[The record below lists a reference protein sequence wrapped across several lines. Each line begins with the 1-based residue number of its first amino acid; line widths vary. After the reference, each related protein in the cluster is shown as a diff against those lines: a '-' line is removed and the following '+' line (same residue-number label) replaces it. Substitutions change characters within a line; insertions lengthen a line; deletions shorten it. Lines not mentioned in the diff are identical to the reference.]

1 MPSFSRRR
9 VLATGAAALLAGVA
23 GCADSGGASTDTPTA
38 TERSFEHSV
47 SDPAARTVRNDD
59 GEPAVTSS
67 ARSTDESMLGTPTRM
82 ADEYWTVNDADERDA
97 LDFSGARTGAE
108 AARTFA
114 AETDLSTATLV
125 VHQYYVE
132 KCVTRRL
139 ERLRWGAAEQGPEG
153 SAAIRLTYE
162 DAERDG
168 DCEQEGIG
176 PIEATVFRIPE
187 EIGQVTRFG
196 YQV

>member
-1 MPSFSRRR
+1 MSPFSRRR
-9 VLATGAAALLAGVA
+9 VLATGTAALFAGLS
-23 GCADSGGASTDTPTA
+23 GCANSGGASTETPTV

-47 SDPAARTVRNDD
+47 SDPAAHTVRNED
-59 GEPAVTSS
+59 GEPAVRSS
-67 ARSTDESMLGTPTRM
+67 ARSTDERMLGTPTRM
-82 ADEYWTVNDADERDA
+82 ADEYWTVTGADKRDA
-97 LDFSGARTGAE
+97 LDFSGATTGAE
-108 AARTFA
+108 AARSFA

-132 KCVTRRL
+132 KCVTHRL
-139 ERLRWGAAEQGPEG
+139 ERLRWGAADQGLEG
-153 SAAIRLTYE
+153 ATAIRLAYE

-176 PIEATVFRIPE
+176 PIEATLFRIPA
-187 EIGQVTRFG
+187 EIGPVTRFG